1 MQIQVCRF
9 VSRLEIEIDFLL
21 FLSAQGELCYQKKN

>member
-9 VSRLEIEIDFLL
+9 ISRFEIEIDFLL
-21 FLSAQGELCYQKKN
+21 SLSAQGELCY